1 MQQAQH
7 EKKLK
12 PQKRRAVPSRLLF
25 VLITAVLAVYLGGQ
39 ALSAFSSAPE
49 TTPAVRVTVNDS
61 FTATGWFFRDE
72 LPVDGS
78 TSESVKHIVY
88 SGERVQKDA
97 ALAMVYTDE
106 EALSMSRELEPLENR
121 IAQLGTAMQ
130 AVADSSDAAKL
141 DQMIALGLQQMADQ
155 VKEGKGSALA
165 SAADSLRT
173 LSLRRGA
180 GDAEPSEIES
190 ERSRL
195 ISERDSL
202 QQQLAGRSIQLT
214 APSSGYFSEVVD
226 GYETVLT
233 LDALDTLTLD
243 RFHSLTADD
252 SRQGAASGTLGKI
265 IRGFSW
271 YLVAEVPVEQADRL
285 TIGQA
290 LRVNFTQ
297 ASMESP
303 VTVYSVI
310 KERNSETALIV
321 LEGTEFNGE
330 MVSLRQ
336 QPVEIILASYTGLRV
351 PKAAIRM
358 VDDKDGGQTTGVYIL
373 SGSIQKE
380 KIINKLFET
389 DDYYV
394 VEQSATNF
402 NMLVEQDQIVV
413 RGKNLQNNMVV
424 KT

>member
-141 DQMIALGLQQMADQ
+141 DQMIAWP
-155 VKEGKGSALA
+155 
-165 SAADSLRT
+165 AAN
-173 LSLRRGA
+173 
-180 GDAEPSEIES
+180 
-190 ERSRL
+190 
-195 ISERDSL
+195 
-202 QQQLAGRSIQLT
+202 GRS
-214 APSSGYFSEVVD
+214 SKG
-226 GYETVLT
+226 
-233 LDALDTLTLD
+233 
-243 RFHSLTADD
+243 R
-252 SRQGAASGTLGKI
+252 
-265 IRGFSW
+265 
-271 YLVAEVPVEQADRL
+271 
-285 TIGQA
+285 
-290 LRVNFTQ
+290 
-297 ASMESP
+297 
-303 VTVYSVI
+303 
-310 KERNSETALIV
+310 ERECTCF
-321 LEGTEFNGE
+321 GC
-330 MVSLRQ
+330 
-336 QPVEIILASYTGLRV
+336 
-351 PKAAIRM
+351 
-358 VDDKDGGQTTGVYIL
+358 
-373 SGSIQKE
+373 
-380 KIINKLFET
+380 
-389 DDYYV
+389 
-394 VEQSATNF
+394 
-402 NMLVEQDQIVV
+402 
-413 RGKNLQNNMVV
+413 
-424 KT
+424 